1 MILESM
7 HIMLFGLVG
16 IVILD
21 AMYGVAQFGINLGLL
36 LIVYIGLNIV
46 LSVWLV
52 VYYMVKERKERKVSE

>member
-7 HIMLFGLVG
+7 WIMLFGLVG
-16 IVILD
+16 IVIMD
-21 AMYGVAQFGINLGLL
+21 AMWGVQQFGIDLGVL
-36 LIVYIGLNIV
+36 LIFYIGLNIV